1 MIESKIVAATGA
13 ATGAATLSKEPQ
25 SLRIQDAMTEAI
37 KQAHKEG
44 ITDPKE
50 IKTRM
55 MAARE
60 AVKKM

>member
-1 MIESKIVAATGA
+1 
-13 ATGAATLSKEPQ
+13 
-25 SLRIQDAMTEAI
+25 MTEAI
-37 KQAHKEG
+37 KQAYKEG